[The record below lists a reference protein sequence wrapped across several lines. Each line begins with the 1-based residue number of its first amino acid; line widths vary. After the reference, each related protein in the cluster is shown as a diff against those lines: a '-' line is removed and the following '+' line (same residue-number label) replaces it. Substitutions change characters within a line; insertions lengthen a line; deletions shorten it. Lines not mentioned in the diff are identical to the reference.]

1 MPGTRSI
8 ACTTSSAPAICGM
21 RAGFTKL
28 TASILGRPA
37 AARRLTSSARISGSR
52 TVGSFWRPSR
62 GPTSQ
67 MVMDIPL
74 TKEDSARGRPEGLR
88 AAGSNQVCAIRSRS
102 RQMSSYEQRMQDT
115 YAAAMGTG
123 WAAYAGLLL
132 LASGAFDVIGGI
144 ALLAKNNH
152 LASGLFWGRPF
163 WGVVFLIIGGVTL
176 YAGFGVLT
184 KLPDR

>member
-1 MPGTRSI
+1 
-8 ACTTSSAPAICGM
+8 
-21 RAGFTKL
+21 
-28 TASILGRPA
+28 
-37 AARRLTSSARISGSR
+37 
-52 TVGSFWRPSR
+52 
-62 GPTSQ
+62 
-67 MVMDIPL
+67 
-74 TKEDSARGRPEGLR
+74 
-88 AAGSNQVCAIRSRS
+88 
-102 RQMSSYEQRMQDT
+102 MSSYEQRMQET

-163 WGVVFLIIGGVTL
+163 WGVVFLIIGGVMG

-184 KLPDR
+184 KLPGARAIAILVTIVAGFAQLLWAAGLAPANQTWVLVGIAVDLLILYALVARGEGAASKG